1 MKYLLKNIAD
11 NHNIKN
17 ANMFYIDFKNMFTKD
32 EFVSVLKLSLAYY
45 NLFSELHYD
54 TDRPNEIE
62 LVQYDANG
70 RKATVNYDL
79 PSPITYLD
87 VIREIEDKYNFCN
100 Q

>member
-1 MKYLLKNIAD
+1 MKYLLKSID
-11 NHNIKN
+11 SNHNIKN
-17 ANMFYIDFKNMFTKD
+17 PNLFYIDFKNLFTKG
-32 EFVSVLKLSLAYY
+32 EFVSVIHLGLAYY

-54 TDRPNEIE
+54 TDNPTEIE

-70 RKATVNYDL
+70 RKANVKYDL

-87 VIREIEDKYNFCN
+87 VIREIEAKYNFCN